1 MLKKYAV
8 LAALVFFSLSA
19 VAQEWY
25 LAVPQRAVFSIAT
38 NPLNPK
44 SMIAGNYS
52 RGFLSSVDGGSTWLE
67 LSIGDLGGTSQISA
81 LVYHPRDTAVILAG
95 GIGFTGIDRTTDAGA
110 TWSNVLADPIGFR
123 FEIAS
128 SGSIA
133 FHPGQP
139 DTIYAV
145 RSTPTEVYRSVDAGE
160 AWELLSTVPDL
171 DASARLRA
179 ISVCPVPDSSNIVL
193 ITGRRTA
200 IHRSTDGGKTW
211 KSTQYA
217 LGTHPFADGSQIRW
231 SPTVRGRVYATSLV
245 GNVGNGGLHYS
256 DDYGL
261 TWQLMKFNDTSLNAL
276 EVRGTNNGD
285 EIFVGGA
292 EILGSGAGVRGD
304 SLIYRSADGGN
315 TWQDL
320 SEVPWLENELGE
332 VVANV
337 WGFAVTQTD
346 GPAEVFVATEVGAY
360 RSTAVTSVTS
370 ATNATS
376 PVSMRQ
382 QGTTLLVRSD
392 VDEAVHV
399 VICSLEGRELLRTT
413 IAGSGLHAV
422 DMSSY
427 ATGVYV
433 AGAYTAT
440 SRTSALIIR

>member
-1 MLKKYAV
+1 MKSTVVLLVV
-8 LAALVFFSLSA
+8 LAALISH
-19 VAQEWY
+19 AQAQYWN

-38 NPLNPK
+38 NPLNPM

-52 RGFLSSVDGGSTWLE
+52 RGILVSGDGGATWLE
-67 LSIGDLGGTSQISA
+67 LAVGELGGTSQISA
-81 LVYHPRDTAVILAG
+81 LVYHPRDTSIILAG
-95 GIGFTGIDRTTDAGA
+95 GIGFSGVDRTTDGGS
-110 TWSNVLADPIGFR
+110 TWENVLIDPSGIR

-133 FHPGQP
+133 FHPATP
-139 DTIYAV
+139 DVVYV
-145 RSTPTEVYRSVDAGE
+145 MRSNPPTLYRSNDGGETWDEAG
-160 AWELLSTVPDL
+160 TIPDL
-171 DASARLRA
+171 DASARMRA
-179 ISVCPVPDSSNIVL
+179 IAICPVPDSSHIML
-193 ITGRRTA
+193 ASGRRAA
-200 IHRSTDGGKTW
+200 IHRSTDAGKTW
-211 KSTQYA
+211 VSTKYN

-231 SPTVRGRVYATSLV
+231 SPTVRGRAYATSLV

-256 DDYGL
+256 DDYGQ
-261 TWQLMKFNDTSLNAL
+261 TWQLMKFKDTSINAL
-276 EVRGTNNGD
+276 EVRATNNGD

-292 EILGSGAGVRGD
+292 EILGTSTGVRGD
-304 SLIYRSADGGN
+304 SIIYRSADGGN

-360 RSTAVTSVTS
+360 RSTAVTSVRS

-392 VDEAVHV
+392 ADEAVHV
-399 VICSLEGRELLRTT
+399 VVCSLEGRELLRTT
-413 IAGSGLHAV
+413 ITGSGLHAV

>member
-52 RGFLSSVDGGSTWLE
+52 RGFLSSIDGGSTWLE
-67 LSIGDLGGTSQISA
+67 LSIGELGGTSQISA

-110 TWSNVLADPIGFR
+110 TWSNVLADPTGFR

-145 RSTPTEVYRSVDAGE
+145 RSTPTEVYRSLDAGE
-160 AWELLSTVPDL
+160 TWELLSTVPDL

-179 ISVCPVPDSSNIVL
+179 IAVCPVPDSSNIML

-211 KSTQYA
+211 KSTKYT

-261 TWQLMKFNDTSLNAL
+261 TWQLMKFKDTSLNAL

-292 EILGSGAGVRGD
+292 EILGSVAGVRGD

-320 SEVPWLENELGE
+320 SEVPWLDNELGE

-337 WGFAVTQTD
+337 WGFAVTQID

-360 RSTAVTSVTS
+360 RSTAVTSVKAT
-370 ATNATS
+370 TNATS
-376 PVSMRQ
+376 PISMRQ
-382 QGTTLLVRSD
+382 QGSTLLVRSD
-392 VDEAVHV
+392 ADESINIV
-399 VICSLEGRELLRTT
+399 VSSLEGRELLRTT
-413 IAGSGLHAV
+413 FAGSGLHAV
-422 DMSSY
+422 DMSSC

>member
-52 RGFLSSVDGGSTWLE
+52 RGFLSSIDGGSTWLE
-67 LSIGDLGGTSQISA
+67 LSIGELGGTSQISA

-110 TWSNVLADPIGFR
+110 TWSNVLADPTGFR

-145 RSTPTEVYRSVDAGE
+145 RSTPTEVYRSLDAGE
-160 AWELLSTVPDL
+160 TWELLSTVPDL

-179 ISVCPVPDSSNIVL
+179 IAVCPVPDSSNIML

-211 KSTQYA
+211 KSTKYT

-261 TWQLMKFNDTSLNAL
+261 TWQLMKFKDTSLNAL

-292 EILGSGAGVRGD
+292 EILGSVAGVRGD

-320 SEVPWLENELGE
+320 SEVPWLDNELGE

-337 WGFAVTQTD
+337 WGFAVTQID

-360 RSTAVTSVTS
+360 RSTAVTSVKAT
-370 ATNATS
+370 TNATS
-376 PVSMRQ
+376 PISMRQ
-382 QGTTLLVRSD
+382 QGSTLLVRSD
-392 VDEAVHV
+392 ADESINIV
-399 VICSLEGRELLRTT
+399 VSSLEGRELLRTT
-413 IAGSGLHAV
+413 FAGSGLHAV
-422 DMSSY
+422 DMSSC
-427 ATGVYV
+427 ATGVYI

-440 SRTSALIIR
+440 SRTSVLIIR

>member
-52 RGFLSSVDGGSTWLE
+52 RGFLSSIDGGSTWLE
-67 LSIGDLGGTSQISA
+67 LSIGELGGTSQISA

-110 TWSNVLADPIGFR
+110 TWSNVLADPTGFR

-145 RSTPTEVYRSVDAGE
+145 RSTPTEVYRSLDAGE
-160 AWELLSTVPDL
+160 TWELLSTVPDL

-179 ISVCPVPDSSNIVL
+179 IAVCPVPDSSNIML

-211 KSTQYA
+211 KSTKYT

-261 TWQLMKFNDTSLNAL
+261 TWQLMKFKDTSLNAL

-292 EILGSGAGVRGD
+292 EILGSVAGVRGD

-320 SEVPWLENELGE
+320 SEVPWLDNELGE

-337 WGFAVTQTD
+337 WGFAVTQID

-360 RSTAVTSVTS
+360 RSTAVTSVKAT
-370 ATNATS
+370 TNATS
-376 PVSMRQ
+376 PISMRQ
-382 QGTTLLVRSD
+382 QGSTLLVRSD
-392 VDEAVHV
+392 ADESINIV
-399 VICSLEGRELLRTT
+399 VSSLEGRELLRTT
-413 IAGSGLHAV
+413 FAGSGLHAV
-422 DMSSY
+422 DMSSF

>member
-1 MLKKYAV
+1 MFKTIPMLTLLMAMWMPI
-8 LAALVFFSLSA
+8 A
-19 VAQEWY
+19 AQEWY

-160 AWELLSTVPDL
+160 TWELLSTVPDL

-261 TWQLMKFNDTSLNAL
+261 TWQLMKFRDTSLNAL

-285 EIFVGGA
+285 EIFIGGA
-292 EILGSGAGVRGD
+292 QILGGSAQVWGD
-304 SLIYRSADGGN
+304 SIIYRSPDGGN

-320 SEVPWLENELGE
+320 SDVPWLENELGE

-337 WGFAVTQTD
+337 WGFAVTQTE

-360 RSTAVTSVTS
+360 RSNSVTSVRELSSTDNLL
-370 ATNATS
+370 ALR
-376 PVSMRQ
+376 SM
-382 QGTTLLVRSD
+382 GSSLAVKSESDETVTLVLYS
-392 VDEAVHV
+392 
-399 VICSLEGRELLRTT
+399 IEGRELLHTSLNGR
-413 IAGSGLHAV
+413 GLHSV
-422 DMSSY
+422 DISQLR
-427 ATGVYV
+427 T
-433 AGAYTAT
+433 GAYLATVYSAT
-440 SRTSALIIR
+440 SRASSLIVR

>member
-1 MLKKYAV
+1 
-8 LAALVFFSLSA
+8 
-19 VAQEWY
+19 
-25 LAVPQRAVFSIAT
+25 
-38 NPLNPK
+38 
-44 SMIAGNYS
+44 
-52 RGFLSSVDGGSTWLE
+52 
-67 LSIGDLGGTSQISA
+67 
-81 LVYHPRDTAVILAG
+81 
-95 GIGFTGIDRTTDAGA
+95 
-110 TWSNVLADPIGFR
+110 
-123 FEIAS
+123 
-128 SGSIA
+128 
-133 FHPGQP
+133 
-139 DTIYAV
+139 
-145 RSTPTEVYRSVDAGE
+145 
-160 AWELLSTVPDL
+160 
-171 DASARLRA
+171 
-179 ISVCPVPDSSNIVL
+179 
-193 ITGRRTA
+193 
-200 IHRSTDGGKTW
+200 
-211 KSTQYA
+211 
-217 LGTHPFADGSQIRW
+217 
-231 SPTVRGRVYATSLV
+231 VYATSLV

-261 TWQLMKFNDTSLNAL
+261 TWQLMKFRDTSLNAL

-376 PVSMRQ
+376 SVSMRQ

-392 VDEAVHV
+392 VDETVNV
-399 VICSLEGRELLRTT
+399 VVCSLEGRELLRTT